1 MPLLYLTTGSGTNN
15 AGANANTLSTYYLKD
30 ASFLRIKNIQVG
42 YNLPEAMAKHV
53 AMSSLRVYFAGDNL
67 ATFSKFPGL
76 DPERVASNTRFVV
89 HPQNQV
95 FSFGVKAVF

>member
-1 MPLLYLTTGSGTNN
+1 
-15 AGANANTLSTYYLKD
+15 
-30 ASFLRIKNIQVG
+30 
-42 YNLPEAMAKHV
+42 
-53 AMSSLRVYFAGDNL
+53 MSSLRVYFAGDNL
-67 ATFSKFPGL
+67 ATFTKFPGL

>member
-1 MPLLYLTTGSGTNN
+1 
-15 AGANANTLSTYYLKD
+15 
-30 ASFLRIKNIQVG
+30 
-42 YNLPEAMAKHV
+42 MARHV

-67 ATFSKFPGL
+67 YTFTKFKGL
-76 DPERVASNTRFVV
+76 DPERGEGDGNVRFVV